1 MTQLVKIDQVAQVLT
16 MGCEV
21 ETLVQCSS
29 PYHVCDHAVVKK
41 GLDQKDIHL
50 LHLRNAPGYLRLL
63 QGGSE
68 DLRAPWV

>member
-29 PYHVCDHAVVKK
+29 PHTMWQSCCSEK
-41 GLDQKDIHL
+41 GLDQKDVHL
-50 LHLRNAPGYLRLL
+50 LPPQKCTWIHKRLL

-68 DLRAPWV
+68 DLRAH